1 MSTVLNPAMTTALSE
16 AKPITIL
23 IAALGGEGGGVL
35 ADWLRDAGTA
45 AGLPVQS
52 TSIPG
57 VAQRTGATTYY
68 LEIFPVPWAQLSSQH
83 GGQRPVLA
91 LTPTPGN
98 VDLMVASEL
107 VEAGR
112 ALQNGWVTERTTL
125 IASSHRIYA
134 TIEKMPMAD
143 GRFDAQKILD
153 AAPQLAAKA
162 VMFDMAEAAQQTG
175 TVISAVMFGAMA
187 GSGKLPLSRAMC
199 EDAIKASGK
208 GVEASLR
215 GFNAGYKVASGLPM
229 AENRLPEPTSKALP
243 PERAPGAPLSAQGF
257 PEHAHYL
264 ITEGIKRLTDYQDAA
279 YVELYLERLKPVA
292 HHDAQIGKLTA
303 ETARYLALW
312 MSFEDLIRVADLK
325 TRKSRFARVRDE
337 VRAKPEEPI
346 HIIEFLKPGLDE
358 ITGMLPPALAKSVH
372 AWAVK
377 NGWEHK
383 LSVGMHIKTNSIL
396 GFLMLRT
403 AAGMRF
409 WRRRTARYAEENQLI
424 ERWLAAVVKAAQT
437 SPRLAYEIA
446 LTARLIKGYSDTNK
460 RGKANFTRIFDN
472 LVDESIVSGDEAKAD
487 AIFAARE
494 AALADAEGKSLDKA
508 LGKHGVT
515 PRPPAEHPIKF
526 IKTRLNP

>member
-1 MSTVLNPAMTTALSE
+1 MNE
-16 AKPITIL
+16 KPITIL

-68 LEIFPVPWAQLSSQH
+68 LEFFPTPWAQL
-83 GGQRPVLA
+83 GGRRPVLA

-112 ALQNGWVTERTTL
+112 ALQNGWVTGRTTL

-143 GRFDAQKILD
+143 GRYDAQKILD
-153 AAPQLAAKA
+153 AAPQLAGRA
-162 VMFDMAEAAQQTG
+162 VLFDMAEAAQQTG

-199 EDAIKASGK
+199 EEAIKASGK

-215 GFNAGYKVASGLPM
+215 GFNVGYQAATAAEAIAAPGTKPLPATNA
-229 AENRLPEPTSKALP
+229 AENSL
-243 PERAPGAPLSAQGF
+243 GAQGF
-257 PEHAHYL
+257 PAHAHHL
-264 ITEGIKRLTDYQDAA
+264 ISEGIKRLSDYQDAA
-279 YVELYLERLKPVA
+279 YVALYLERLKPVA

-337 VRAKPEEPI
+337 VRARPDEPI

-358 ITGMLPPALAKSVH
+358 ICGMLPPAMARSVH
-372 AWAVK
+372 AWAVRH
-377 NGWEHK
+377 GWEHR

-396 GFLMLRT
+396 GFAMLRA
-403 AAGMRF
+403 AAGLRF
-409 WRRRTARYAEENQLI
+409 WRRRSARYAEEQQLI
-424 ERWLAAVVKAAQT
+424 ERWLAAVVKAART

-446 LTARLIKGYSDTNK
+446 LTARLIKGYGDTNK
-460 RGKANFTRIFDN
+460 RGKANFRRIFDN
-472 LVDESIVSGDEAKAD
+472 LVEGGAVSGDEAKAD

-494 AALADAEGKSLDKA
+494 AALADPDGKNLDRA
-508 LGKHGVT
+508 LGKHGVA
-515 PRPPAEHPIKF
+515 PQPVREAPIRFVKNAVR
-526 IKTRLNP
+526 KGA

>member
-1 MSTVLNPAMTTALSE
+1 MTPR
-16 AKPITIL
+16 PITIL

-35 ADWLRDAGTA
+35 ADWLRDAATA

-68 LEIFPVPWAQLSSQH
+68 LEIFPVPTAQLAD
-83 GGQRPVLA
+83 QRPVLA

-125 IASSHRIYA
+125 IASSHRIYS
-134 TIEKMPMAD
+134 TSEKMPMAD
-143 GRFDAQKILD
+143 GRFDAQKIID
-153 AAPQLAAKA
+153 AAPQLAGKS
-162 VMFDMAEAAQQTG
+162 VLFDMADAAQTAG

-187 GSGKLPLSRAMC
+187 GAGKLPLSRAMC

-215 GFNAGYKVASGLPM
+215 GFDAGF
-229 AENRLPEPTSKALP
+229 KA
-243 PERAPGAPLSAQGF
+243 AMTGAPPAAPAAPVKSAVSSLGAQGF
-257 PEHAHYL
+257 PPHAHEL

-279 YVELYLERLKPVA
+279 YVALYLERLKPVA
-292 HHDAQIGKLTA
+292 HHDAQTGKLTA

-358 ITGMLPPALAKSVH
+358 ICGMLPPAMAKSVH
-372 AWAVK
+372 AWAVRR
-377 NGWEHK
+377 GWEHK

-396 GFLMLRT
+396 GFAMLRT

-409 WRRRTARYAEENQLI
+409 WRRRTARYAEEQQLI
-424 ERWLAAVVKAAQT
+424 ERWLAALVKAART

-446 LTARLIKGYSDTNK
+446 LTARLIKGCGDTNK
-460 RGKANFTRIFDN
+460 RGKANFRRIFDN
-472 LVDESIVSGDEAKAD
+472 LVEGAAVSGDEAKAD

-494 AALADAEGKSLDKA
+494 AALADPDGKNLDKA
-508 LGKHGVT
+508 LGKHGVALQ
-515 PRPPAEHPIKF
+515 PVREVPIRFVKDAVR
-526 IKTRLNP
+526 KGV

>member
-1 MSTVLNPAMTTALSE
+1 MSDALTQTR
-16 AKPITIL
+16 PITIL

-68 LEIFPVPWAQLSSQH
+68 LEIFPVPWSQLSSQH

-98 VDLMVASEL
+98 VDLMVCSEL

-112 ALQNGWVTERTTL
+112 ALQNGWVTDRTTL

-143 GRFDAQKILD
+143 GRFDAQKIID

-162 VMFDMAEAAQQTG
+162 VLFDMAEAAQQTG

-187 GSGKLPLSRAMC
+187 AAWINAGKLPLSRAMC
-199 EDAIKASGK
+199 EEAIKASGK

-215 GFNAGYKVASGLPM
+215 GFAAGFNAASSGGVVAGNP
-229 AENRLPEPTSKALP
+229 LP
-243 PERAPGAPLSAQGF
+243 PTVSSKSSSEKGVALHSF

-292 HHDAQIGKLTA
+292 HHDAAGGKLTA

-358 ITGMLPPALAKSVH
+358 ITGMLPPGLAKSVH

-396 GFLMLRT
+396 GFLMLRA

-424 ERWLAAVVKAAQT
+424 ERWLAAIVKAAQT

-472 LVDESIVSGDEAKAD
+472 LVEGTAVSGDDAKAD

-494 AALADAEGKSLDKA
+494 AALADPEGKNLDKA
-508 LGKHGVT
+508 LGKHGVA
-515 PRPPAEHPIKF
+515 PQAVRAVPIRFVKGAVR
-526 IKTRLNP
+526 KGA

>member
-1 MSTVLNPAMTTALSE
+1 MNDSVSPVL

-23 IAALGGEGGGVL
+23 VAALGGEGGGVL
-35 ADWLRDAGTA
+35 ADWLLAACTA

-68 LEIFPVPWAQLSSQH
+68 LEVFPVPTAQLN
-83 GGQRPVLA
+83 GKRPIFA

-98 VDLMVASEL
+98 VDIMVASEL

-112 ALQNGWVTERTTL
+112 ALQNGWVNERTTL

-134 TIEKMPMAD
+134 TIEKMPMGD
-143 GRFDAQKILD
+143 GRYESQRILD
-153 AAPQLAAKA
+153 AAPQLAGRAIL
-162 VMFDMAEAAQQTG
+162 FDMAAASQQTG

-187 GSGKLPLSRAMC
+187 GAFTRDGKLPLSRAMC

-208 GVEASLR
+208 GIEASLR
-215 GFNAGYKVASGLPM
+215 GFAAGFNAASAGE
-229 AENRLPEPTSKALP
+229 AIPEPVSGSDALKP
-243 PERAPGAPLSAQGF
+243 APAALLGDKLSLTPF

-264 ITEGIKRLTDYQDAA
+264 ISEGIKRLIDYQDTTYA
-279 YVELYLERLKPVA
+279 ELYLERLKPIA
-292 HHDAQIGKLTA
+292 HHDASNGKLTA

-325 TRKSRFARVRDE
+325 TRASRFARVRDD
-337 VRAKPEEPI
+337 VIAKHDEPI

-358 ITGMLPPALAKSVH
+358 ITGMLPPAMSKRVH

-377 NGWEHK
+377 NGGEHK
-383 LSVGMHIKTNSIL
+383 LSVGMHIKTNSVA

-409 WRRRTARYAEENQLI
+409 WRRHTARYAEETQLI
-424 ERWLAAVVKAAQT
+424 ERWLAAVTKAAQT

-460 RGKANFTRIFDN
+460 RGKANFNRIFDN
-472 LVDESIVSGDEAKAD
+472 LVEGTAVSGDEAKAD
-487 AIFAARE
+487 AIFTARE
-494 AALADAEGKSLDKA
+494 AALADPDGKNLDKA
-508 LGKHGVT
+508 LGKHGVA
-515 PRPPAEHPIKF
+515 PQAVREVPIRFVKSAF
-526 IKTRLNP
+526 SKE

>member
-1 MSTVLNPAMTTALSE
+1 MSDALTHALNST
-16 AKPITIL
+16 KPITIL

-68 LEIFPVPWAQLSSQH
+68 LEIFPVPWTQL
-83 GGQRPVLA
+83 GGKRPVLA

-143 GRFDAQKILD
+143 GRFDAQRILD
-153 AAPQLAAKA
+153 AAPQLAGRA
-162 VMFDMAEAAQQTG
+162 VLFDMAEAAQQTG

-199 EDAIKASGK
+199 EDAIKSSGK

-215 GFNAGYKVASGLPM
+215 GFNVGYKAASLGEASSAVPGTR
-229 AENRLPEPTSKALP
+229 ATPTIPAPEDSL
-243 PERAPGAPLSAQGF
+243 GAQGF

-264 ITEGIKRLTDYQDAA
+264 ISEGIKRLTDYQDAA
-279 YVELYLERLKPVA
+279 YVKLYLERLKPIA

-358 ITGMLPPALAKSVH
+358 ITGMLPPAMSKSVH
-372 AWAVK
+372 AFAVK
-377 NGWEHK
+377 RGWEHK
-383 LSVGMHIKTNSIL
+383 LAIGMHLKTNSIL
-396 GFLMLRT
+396 GFAMLRT
-403 AAGMRF
+403 VAGMRF
-409 WRRRTARYAEENQLI
+409 WRHRTARYFEEQQLI
-424 ERWLAAVVKAAQT
+424 ERWLSAIVKAAQT

-446 LTARLIKGYSDTNK
+446 LTARLIKGYGDTNK
-460 RGKANFTRIFDN
+460 RGKANFARIFDN
-472 LVDESIVSGDEAKAD
+472 LVEGMAVSGDEAKAD

-494 AALADAEGKSLDKA
+494 AALADPEGKNLDRA
-508 LGKHGVT
+508 LGKHGVA
-515 PRPPAEHPIKF
+515 PQPVREVPIRFVKDAVR
-526 IKTRLNP
+526 KGV

>member
-1 MSTVLNPAMTTALSE
+1 MNE
-16 AKPITIL
+16 KPITIL

-68 LEIFPVPWAQLSSQH
+68 LEIFPVPTAQLA
-83 GGQRPVLA
+83 GKRPVLA

-112 ALQNGWVTERTTL
+112 ALQNGWVTQRTTL
-125 IASSHRIYA
+125 VASSHRIYA

-143 GRFDAQKILD
+143 GRFESQRILD
-153 AAPQLAAKA
+153 AAPQLAGRA
-162 VMFDMAEAAQQTG
+162 VLFDMMEAAQQTG

-199 EDAIKASGK
+199 EEAIKASGK

-215 GFNAGYKVASGLPM
+215 GFHAGFNAAISGSPVAAGE
-229 AENRLPEPTSKALP
+229 AKAPAL
-243 PERAPGAPLSAQGF
+243 RPGSDLAAHGF
-257 PEHAHYL
+257 PHYAHHL
-264 ITEGIKRLTDYQDAA
+264 IGEGIKRLTDYQDAA
-279 YVELYLERLKPVA
+279 YVKLYLERLKPVA

-325 TRKSRFARVRDE
+325 TRKSRFARVRAE

-358 ITGMLPPALAKSVH
+358 ITGMLPPAMAKSVH
-372 AWAVK
+372 AWAVRR
-377 NGWEHK
+377 GWEHK
-383 LSVGMHIKTNSIL
+383 LSIGMHIKTNSIL
-396 GFLMLRT
+396 GFAMLRT

-409 WRRRTARYAEENQLI
+409 WRRRTARFAEEQQLI
-424 ERWLAAVVKAAQT
+424 ERWLAAIVKAAQT

-446 LTARLIKGYSDTNK
+446 LTARLIKGYGDTNK
-460 RGKANFTRIFDN
+460 RGKANFARIFDN
-472 LVDESIVSGDEAKAD
+472 LVEGMAVSGDEAKAD

-494 AALADAEGKSLDKA
+494 AALADPEGKNLDKA
-508 LGKHGVT
+508 LGKHGVA
-515 PRPPAEHPIKF
+515 PQAVREVPIRFVKS
-526 IKTRLNP
+526 TATTERR

>member
-1 MSTVLNPAMTTALSE
+1 MNQ
-16 AKPITIL
+16 KPITIL

-68 LEIFPVPWAQLSSQH
+68 LEIFPTPWAQL
-83 GGQRPVLA
+83 GRLRPVLA

-112 ALQNGWVTERTTL
+112 ALQSGWVTERTTL

-134 TIEKMPMAD
+134 TTEKMPMAD
-143 GRFDAQKILD
+143 GRYDAQKVLD
-153 AAPQLAAKA
+153 AAPQLAGKA
-162 VMFDMAEAAQQTG
+162 VFFDMAEAAQQTG
-175 TVISAVMFGAMA
+175 TVISAVMFGAVA

-215 GFNAGYKVASGLPM
+215 GFDVGYQAASAGAATTASSTKAM
-229 AENRLPEPTSKALP
+229 PTKP
-243 PERAPGAPLSAQGF
+243 APKNSLGAQGF
-257 PEHAHYL
+257 PDHAHHL
-264 ITEGIKRLTDYQDAA
+264 ITEGIKRLNDYQDAA
-279 YVELYLERLKPVA
+279 YVALYLERLKPIA

-337 VRAKPEEPI
+337 VSAKPEEPI

-358 ITGMLPPALAKSVH
+358 ITGMLPPAMARSVH
-372 AWAVK
+372 AFAVRR
-377 NGWEHK
+377 GWEHK
-383 LSVGMHIKTNSIL
+383 LSIGMHIKTNSIL
-396 GFLMLRT
+396 GFAMLRS

-409 WRRRTARYAEENQLI
+409 WRRRTARYAEEQQLI
-424 ERWLAAVVKAAQT
+424 ERWLAAIVMAAQT

-446 LTARLIKGYSDTNK
+446 LTARLIKGYGDTNK
-460 RGKANFTRIFDN
+460 RGKANFARIFDN
-472 LVDESIVSGDEAKAD
+472 LVEGRAVSGDEAKAD

-494 AALADAEGKSLDKA
+494 AALADPEGKNLDRA
-508 LGKHGVT
+508 LGRHGIAPQPV
-515 PRPPAEHPIKF
+515 REVPIRFVKDAVR
-526 IKTRLNP
+526 KAAQ

>member
-1 MSTVLNPAMTTALSE
+1 MNE
-16 AKPITIL
+16 KPITIL

-68 LEIFPVPWAQLSSQH
+68 LEIFPTPWAQL
-83 GGQRPVLA
+83 GGRRPVLA

-143 GRFDAQKILD
+143 GRYDAQKILD
-153 AAPQLAAKA
+153 AAPLLAGRA
-162 VMFDMAEAAQQTG
+162 VLFDMAEAAQQTG

-199 EDAIKASGK
+199 EEAIKASGK

-215 GFNAGYKVASGLPM
+215 GFNIGYQAATAGGATTASSPKAMPAL
-229 AENRLPEPTSKALP
+229 PTSEGSLAT
-243 PERAPGAPLSAQGF
+243 QGF
-257 PEHAHYL
+257 PALAHHL
-264 ITEGIKRLTDYQDAA
+264 VSEGIKRLTDYQDAA
-279 YVELYLERLKPVA
+279 YVALYLERLKPIA

-358 ITGMLPPALAKSVH
+358 ITGMLPPAMAKSVH

-377 NGWEHK
+377 RGWEHK
-383 LSVGMHIKTNSIL
+383 LSIGMHIKTNSIL
-396 GFLMLRT
+396 GFAMLRT
-403 AAGMRF
+403 VAGMRF
-409 WRRRTARYAEENQLI
+409 WRRRTARYAEEQQLI
-424 ERWLAAVVKAAQT
+424 ERWLAAIVKAAQT

-446 LTARLIKGYSDTNK
+446 LTARLIKGYGDTNK
-460 RGKANFTRIFDN
+460 RSKANFGRIFDN
-472 LVDESIVSGDEAKAD
+472 LVEGKAVAGDEAKAD

-494 AALADAEGKSLDKA
+494 AALADPEGKNLDRA
-508 LGKHGVT
+508 LGRHGVA
-515 PRPPAEHPIKF
+515 PQPVREVPIRFVKDAVR
-526 IKTRLNP
+526 KSA

>member
-1 MSTVLNPAMTTALSE
+1 MTMSDNQR
-16 AKPITIL
+16 PITIL
-23 IAALGGEGGGVL
+23 VAALGGEGGGVL
-35 ADWLRDAGTA
+35 ADWLRDAGTR

-68 LEIFPVPWAQLSSQH
+68 LEIFPVPWSQLN
-83 GGQRPVLA
+83 GQRPVLA

-98 VDLMVASEL
+98 VDLMVCSEL

-112 ALQNGWVTERTTL
+112 ALQNGWVTDRTTL

-134 TIEKMPMAD
+134 TIEKMPMGD
-143 GRFDAQKILD
+143 GRFDAQRIID
-153 AAPQLAAKA
+153 AAPQLAGKA
-162 VMFDMAEAAQQTG
+162 VLFDMAEAAQQAG

-199 EDAIKASGK
+199 EEAIKASGK

-215 GFNAGYKVASGLPM
+215 GFAAGFNAASSGGVAGNP
-229 AENRLPEPTSKALP
+229 LP
-243 PERAPGAPLSAQGF
+243 PTVSSRSSSDKTAALHGF
-257 PEHAHYL
+257 PEHAHHL
-264 ITEGIKRLTDYQDAA
+264 IGEGIKRVTDYQDTA
-279 YVELYLERLKPVA
+279 YAELYLERLKPVA
-292 HHDAQIGKLTA
+292 HHDAAGGKLTA

-325 TRKSRFARVRDE
+325 TRKSRFARVREE
-337 VRAKPEEPI
+337 VRAKPDEPI

-358 ITGMLPPALAKSVH
+358 ITGMLPPGLAKRVH

-383 LSVGMHIKTNSIL
+383 LSVGMHIKTNSVL

-424 ERWLAAVVKAAQT
+424 ERWLAAIVKAAQT

-472 LVDESIVSGDEAKAD
+472 LVEGTAVSGDDAKAD

>member
-1 MSTVLNPAMTTALSE
+1 MNQR
-16 AKPITIL
+16 PITIL

-35 ADWLRDAGTA
+35 ADWLRDAATA

-68 LEIFPVPWAQLSSQH
+68 LEIFPVPTAQLA
-83 GGQRPVLA
+83 GKRPVLA

-98 VDLMVASEL
+98 VDIMVASEL

-112 ALQNGWVTERTTL
+112 ALQNGWVTDRTTL

-162 VMFDMAEAAQQTG
+162 VLFDMAEAAQQTG

-215 GFNAGYKVASGLPM
+215 GFNAGYKAASTGEGIPDPSSR
-229 AENRLPEPTSKALP
+229 ASP
-243 PERAPGAPLSAQGF
+243 PKPAPGDSLSAQGF
-257 PEHAHYL
+257 PEHAHHL

-337 VRAKPEEPI
+337 VRAGAEEPI

-358 ITGMLPPALAKSVH
+358 ICGMLPPGMSKSVH
-372 AWAVK
+372 GWAVRR
-377 NGWEHK
+377 GLEHK
-383 LSVGMHIKTNSIL
+383 LSVGMHIKTNSIA

-409 WRRRTARYAEENQLI
+409 WRRRTARYAEEQELI
-424 ERWLAAVVKAAQT
+424 ERWLAAIVKAART

-446 LTARLIKGYSDTNK
+446 LTARLIKGYGDTNK
-460 RGKANFTRIFDN
+460 RGKASFARIFDN
-472 LVDESIVSGDEAKAD
+472 LVEGSVVSGDDAKAD

-494 AALADAEGKSLDKA
+494 AALADPEGKNLDKA
-508 LGKHGVT
+508 LGKHGVS
-515 PRPPAEHPIKF
+515 PQAVRAVPIRFVKQAEIRK
-526 IKTRLNP
+526 IV

>member
-1 MSTVLNPAMTTALSE
+1 MND
-16 AKPITIL
+16 KPITIL

-68 LEIFPVPWAQLSSQH
+68 LEIFPTPWAQLA
-83 GGQRPVLA
+83 GKRPVLA

-112 ALQNGWVTERTTL
+112 ALQNGWVTQRTTL

-143 GRFDAQKILD
+143 GRFESQRILD
-153 AAPQLAAKA
+153 AAPQLAGRA
-162 VMFDMAEAAQQTG
+162 VLFDMAEAAQQAG

-199 EDAIKASGK
+199 EEAIKASGK

-215 GFNAGYKVASGLPM
+215 GFGAGFNAAVSDSAIATANTKPAASSPGTD
-229 AENRLPEPTSKALP
+229 PT
-243 PERAPGAPLSAQGF
+243 AQGF
-257 PEHAHYL
+257 PQHAHHL
-264 ITEGIKRLTDYQDAA
+264 ISEGIKRLADYQDAA
-279 YVELYLERLKPVA
+279 YVKLYLERLKPIA

-358 ITGMLPPALAKSVH
+358 ITGMLPPAMAKSVH

-377 NGWEHK
+377 RGWEHK
-383 LSVGMHIKTNSIL
+383 LSIGMHIKTNSIV
-396 GFLMLRT
+396 GFAMLRT
-403 AAGMRF
+403 VAGMRF
-409 WRRRTARYAEENQLI
+409 WRRRTARFAEEQKLI
-424 ERWLAAVVKAAQT
+424 ERWLSAIVKAAQT

-446 LTARLIKGYSDTNK
+446 LTARLIKGYGDTNK
-460 RGKANFTRIFDN
+460 RGKANFGRIFDN
-472 LVDESIVSGDEAKAD
+472 LVEGSAVAGDEAKAD

-494 AALADAEGKSLDKA
+494 AALADPEGKNLDRA
-508 LGKHGVT
+508 LGKHGIAPQPV
-515 PRPPAEHPIKF
+515 REVPIRFVKDAVR
-526 IKTRLNP
+526 KAAQ

>member
-1 MSTVLNPAMTTALSE
+1 MSMTNT
-16 AKPITIL
+16 KPITIL

-68 LEIFPVPWAQLSSQH
+68 LEIFPVPWTQLSSQH

-112 ALQNGWVTERTTL
+112 ALQNGWVTDRTTL

-143 GRFDAQKILD
+143 GRFDAQKIID

-162 VMFDMAEAAQQTG
+162 VLFDMAEAAQQTG

-187 GSGKLPLSRAMC
+187 AAWINAGKLPLSRAMC
-199 EDAIKASGK
+199 EEAIKASGK

-215 GFNAGYKVASGLPM
+215 GFAAGFNAASAGGGSAGNP
-229 AENRLPEPTSKALP
+229 LP
-243 PERAPGAPLSAQGF
+243 PTVSAKSSSEKGAALHSF

-292 HHDAQIGKLTA
+292 HHDAAGGKLTA
-303 ETARYLALW
+303 EAARYLALW

-372 AWAVK
+372 AWAVR

-396 GFLMLRT
+396 GFLMLRA

-409 WRRRTARYAEENQLI
+409 WRRRTARYAEEQQLI
-424 ERWLAAVVKAAQT
+424 ERWLAAIVKAAQT

-472 LVDESIVSGDEAKAD
+472 LVEGSIVSGDEARAD

-494 AALADAEGKSLDKA
+494 AALADPEGKNLDKA
-508 LGKHGVT
+508 LGKHGVA
-515 PRPPAEHPIKF
+515 PQAVKAVPIRFVKGAVR
-526 IKTRLNP
+526 KGA

>member
-1 MSTVLNPAMTTALSE
+1 MSTLASNATANS

-68 LEIFPVPWAQLSSQH
+68 LEIFPTPWAQLD
-83 GGQRPVLA
+83 GRRPVLA

-112 ALQNGWVTERTTL
+112 ALQNGWVTGRTTL

-153 AAPQLAAKA
+153 AAPQLAGRA
-162 VMFDMAEAAQQTG
+162 VLFDMAEAAQQTG

-199 EDAIKASGK
+199 EAAIRASGK
-208 GVEASLR
+208 GVDASLR
-215 GFNAGYKVASGLPM
+215 GFSAGFNAAVSGNPISIADTKPPAS
-229 AENRLPEPTSKALP
+229 N
-243 PERAPGAPLSAQGF
+243 PGTDLAAQGF
-257 PEHAHYL
+257 PQHAHHL
-264 ITEGIKRLTDYQDAA
+264 ISEGIKRLTDYQDTA
-279 YVELYLERLKPVA
+279 YVKLYLERLKPIA

-337 VRAKPEEPI
+337 VRAKPDEPI

-358 ITGMLPPALAKSVH
+358 ITGMLPPAMAKSVH
-372 AWAVK
+372 AWAVRR
-377 NGWEHK
+377 GWEHK
-383 LSVGMHIKTNSIL
+383 LSIGMHIKTNSIV
-396 GFLMLRT
+396 GFAMLRT

-409 WRRRTARYAEENQLI
+409 WRRRTARYAEEQQLI
-424 ERWLAAVVKAAQT
+424 ERWLAAIVKAAQT

-446 LTARLIKGYSDTNK
+446 LSARLIKGYGDTNK
-460 RGKANFTRIFDN
+460 RGKANFGRIFDN
-472 LVDESIVSGDEAKAD
+472 LVDGKAVSGDEAKAD

-494 AALADAEGKSLDKA
+494 AALADPEGKNLDRA
-508 LGKHGVT
+508 LGKHGIAPQPVREV
-515 PRPPAEHPIKF
+515 PLRFVKDAVRKSA
-526 IKTRLNP
+526 